1 MAISCL
7 LVEDHP
13 ATRDGLAAFLRAADG
28 LRLVGA
34 APSARQA
41 VALELGDPAVYPDVV
56 VLDLV
61 VDGAGA
67 LEEFHGAEAVETVI
81 ERWPRAAVLVYTAF
95 ECRRCMVDA
104 FAAGACGYLLKR
116 EELSVLARV
125 ISQVAAGEFPT
136 PGLAGFLLS
145 TEPGP
150 GYHLTER
157 EVEVLELLAEGMT
170 NQEIARGLRIS
181 QKTVANHLEAIRTK
195 MRVGNRT
202 EVVIKA
208 SRDGLIDGLG
218 WNRSCACGAP
228 RRRLRRG

>member
-13 ATRDGLAAFLRAADG
+13 ATRDGLAAFLRATDG
-28 LRLVGA
+28 LELVGA

-41 VALELGDPAVYPDVV
+41 VALDVGDPDVV

-61 VDGAGA
+61 VDGPTA
-67 LEEFHGAEAVETVI
+67 LEEFHGAEAVEAI
-81 ERWPRAAVLVYTAF
+81 AERWPGAAVLVYTAF

-116 EELSVLARV
+116 EELPVLARV
-125 ISQVAAGEFPT
+125 IRQVAASEFPT

-145 TEPGP
+145 TEPEP
-150 GYHLTER
+150 GYHLTGR
-157 EVEVLELLAEGMT
+157 EIEVLELLAEGMT
-170 NQEIARGLRIS
+170 NSEIARALRIS

-202 EVVIKA
+202 EVVVKA

-228 RRRLRRG
+228 RRRTRRG

>member
-13 ATRDGLAAFLRAADG
+13 ATRDGLAAFLRTTDE

-34 APSARQA
+34 ATSARQA
-41 VALELGDPAVYPDVV
+41 VALDIGAPDVV

-67 LEEFHGAEAVETVI
+67 LEEFHGAEAVEAVI
-81 ERWPRAAVLVYTAF
+81 ERWPGAAVLVYTAF

-116 EELSVLARV
+116 EELPVLARV
-125 ISQVAAGEFPT
+125 IRQVADGEFPT

-145 TEPGP
+145 AEPEP
-150 GYHLTER
+150 GYHLTGR
-157 EVEVLELLAEGMT
+157 EIEVLELLAEGMT
-170 NQEIARGLRIS
+170 NSEIARALRIS

-228 RRRLRRG
+228 RRRARRG